1 MKYLLLNIVLC
12 MILFLNPEITF
23 SQTDSSFAAEN
34 SEKEMSDSLSSFE
47 SDSLEID
54 SVKYYSISVKTNV
67 ENAEVFLDTMFIGRT
82 PLDTYKVKEGT
93 YDLKIINPISLKE
106 WSNYAINKEI
116 FVSADT
122 LLNYE
127 FSYFYFI
134 STTPFNVKVFNND
147 SLLGETPLR
156 FYSDKML
163 KGFLNFNKKDYRD
176 KVFDLSNYDFKT
188 GLNLELLPK
197 GSETVNDLVY
207 KDRSTQFKTKR
218 PLLPIFGTA
227 LLTVGSGIFAINYKQ
242 SANIEYDN
250 YLRTG
255 NTTFLDNA
263 NNDDT
268 VFTVSIILMQLAL
281 GGLIY
286 FLFFD

>member
-12 MILFLNPEITF
+12 MILFLNPEKTF
-23 SQTDSSFAAEN
+23 SQTDSSFASEN

-54 SVKYYSISVKTNV
+54 SVEYYSISVKTNV

>member
-1 MKYLLLNIVLC
+1 
-12 MILFLNPEITF
+12 
-23 SQTDSSFAAEN
+23 
-34 SEKEMSDSLSSFE
+34 
-47 SDSLEID
+47 
-54 SVKYYSISVKTNV
+54 
-67 ENAEVFLDTMFIGRT
+67 MFIGRT

>member
-23 SQTDSSFAAEN
+23 SQTDSLFAAEN

-54 SVKYYSISVKTNV
+54 SVEYYSISVKTNV

>member
-1 MKYLLLNIVLC
+1 MKYFLINIILVVL
-12 MILFLNPEITF
+12 LFLTF
-23 SQTDSSFAAEN
+23 EKTNSQTDSSFASENQEAELT
-34 SEKEMSDSLSSFE
+34 DSLSAIE
-47 SDSLEID
+47 ADSLKID
-54 SVKYYSISVKTNV
+54 SVKYYSLTVKTNV
-67 ENAEVFLDTMFIGRT
+67 ENAEVFLDTVFAGRT
-82 PLDTYKVKEGT
+82 TLDTFKVKEGT
-93 YDLKIINPISLKE
+93 YILKIINPISLKE
-106 WSNYAINKEI
+106 WSNYVINQELI
-116 FVSADT
+116 IESDT
-122 LLNYE
+122 ILTFE

-134 STTPFNVKVFNND
+134 NTSPFNVKVFNND

-156 FYSDKML
+156 FYSGKML
-163 KGFLNFNKKDYRD
+163 KGFLNFNKKDYKD
-176 KVFDLSNYDFKT
+176 KVFDLSSYDFKT
-188 GLNLELLPK
+188 GLNLELIPK
-197 GSETVNDLVY
+197 GSENVNDLVY

-242 SANIEYDN
+242 SANVEYDN

>member
-23 SQTDSSFAAEN
+23 SQTDSLFAAEN

-54 SVKYYSISVKTNV
+54 SVEYYSISVKTNV
-67 ENAEVFLDTMFIGRT
+67 ENAEVFLDTMYIGRT

>member
-23 SQTDSSFAAEN
+23 SQTDSLFAAEN

-54 SVKYYSISVKTNV
+54 SVEYYSISVKTNV

-263 NNDDT
+263 NNNDT